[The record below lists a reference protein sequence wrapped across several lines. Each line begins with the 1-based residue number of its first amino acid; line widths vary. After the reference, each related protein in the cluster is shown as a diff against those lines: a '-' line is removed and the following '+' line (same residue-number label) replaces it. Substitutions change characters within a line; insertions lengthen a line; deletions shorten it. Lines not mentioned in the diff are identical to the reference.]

1 MATKKGTGS
10 SKKATTKRTDP
21 NADYGRFNA
30 GLGSFAKAGTP
41 VPYLTEYNKKR
52 GKK

>member
-1 MATKKGTGS
+1 MATKKSGG
-10 SKKATTKRTDP
+10 SKKATKTTAKRTDP

-41 VPYLTEYNKKR
+41 VPYLTEYKK